1 MKKQTIILMFAAAM
15 AFSIT
20 ASADEVTYDG
30 DVFTF
35 SYDDYVFT
43 VLEGEEQSVA
53 VTAIDMPDDG
63 GGHNTILGCIVTEN
77 TAYEDLGNLSAS
89 DKEDF
94 MNTFVRTMCRGA
106 FDVDDG
112 VTVENETY
120 KQDGDAYEY
129 HMSLS
134 DGTECF
140 AKIFEYGETVPYAL
154 CRLCT
159 YTKDLNDDYR
169 EIYESM
175 KLSKEDETE
184 TETETGTESVVE
196 AETASVP
203 ETESETESETFTET
217 ETESESE
224 TFVETE
230 TESETPAE
238 TEVEYET
245 EIPQETEIAT
255 ETESSTES
263 VTSAFTFR
271 GYDWGTSLDEIKQ
284 NEVTSDMVE
293 NVDYGMSGNTLI
305 ILNSKV
311 SSYDASVI
319 FEFDNDNKLISGGYS
334 LTEEHTDDSGYYD
347 DFIKLT
353 SSYAKKYGLPEQSD
367 VWKNNLYKDDVT
379 KWGFAAACGHV
390 SFLRYWDADDGSSI
404 SISLSGDNFETSTFV
419 LYRSPNYGKEDDMTG
434 I

>member
-1 MKKQTIILMFAAAM
+1 MKKQTIILLFATM
-15 AFSIT
+15 LAFPLT
-20 ASADEVTYDG
+20 ANADEVTYDG
-30 DVFTF
+30 DVFSF
-35 SYDDYVFT
+35 SYDDDIFT
-43 VLEGEEQSVA
+43 VLEGEEQSVV

-63 GGHNTILGCIVTEN
+63 GGHNTILGALVTEN
-77 TAYEDLGNLSAS
+77 TAYEDLGDLSDT

-106 FDVDDG
+106 FDIDDG
-112 VTVENETY
+112 VTVENENY
-120 KQDGDAYEY
+120 AQDGDTYEY

-140 AKIFEYGETVPYAL
+140 AKVFEYGETVPYAL

-184 TETETGTESVVE
+184 TESESIVETEMAALPE
-196 AETASVP
+196 AETETPV
-203 ETESETESETFTET
+203 ETESETETELL
-217 ETESESE
+217 
-224 TFVETE
+224 TE
-230 TESETPAE
+230 TESETEILSE
-238 TEVEYET
+238 TET
-245 EIPQETEIAT
+245 AI

-263 VTSAFTFR
+263 VTSAFTFKE
-271 GYDWGTSLDEIKQ
+271 YAWGTSLDEIKQ
-284 NEVTSDMVE
+284 NEITSDMVE

-311 SSYDASVI
+311 SSYDASAI

-353 SSYAKKYGLPEQSD
+353 STYAKKYGLPEQSD
-367 VWKNNLYKDDVT
+367 VWKNNLYKNDVT

-404 SISLSGDNFETSTFV
+404 SITLSGDNFETSTFV

>member
-35 SYDDYVFT
+35 SYDDDVFT

-77 TAYEDLGNLSAS
+77 TAYEDLGNLSDT

-94 MNTFVRTMCRGA
+94 MNTFARTMCRGA

-112 VTVENETY
+112 VTVENENYT
-120 KQDGDAYEY
+120 QDGDTYEY

-140 AKIFEYGETVPYAL
+140 AKVFEYGETVPYAL

-184 TETETGTESVVE
+184 IETETGTESVVE

-203 ETESETESETFTET
+203 ETESETESGTFTET
-217 ETESESE
+217 ETENESE
-224 TFVETE
+224 TFAETE
-230 TESETPAE
+230 TESETPAGTESE
-238 TEVEYET
+238 TETET
-245 EIPQETEIAT
+245 PQETEIAT

-284 NEVTSDMVE
+284 KEVTSDMVE
-293 NVDYGMSGNTLI
+293 NVDYGLLDNKLF
-305 ILNSKV
+305 ILNREV
-311 SSYDASVI
+311 SSYDASIV
-319 FEFDNDNKLISGGYS
+319 FEFDSNNKLISGGYA
-334 LTEEHTDDSGYYD
+334 LTEEHTDDNGYYD
-347 DFIKLT
+347 DFIDLTKLYT
-353 SSYAKKYGLPEQSD
+353 KKYGEPQEND
-367 VWKNNLYKDDVT
+367 VWKNDLYKDDKS

-390 SFLRYWDADDGSSI
+390 SFFRYWKADDGSEI
-404 SISLSGDNFETSTFV
+404 YILLRGDNFETSTTI
-419 LYRSPNYGKEDDMTG
+419 LYKQPEYSQEDDMTG